1 MSQIRTSDT
10 WYFIGLEGKIG
21 YAPVNENNEIMIP
34 CHICK
39 DKLRVF
45 GSNCNHCITRNETLD
60 V

>member
-10 WYFIGLEGKIG
+10 WYFIGLEGQKG

-34 CHICK
+34 CQMCEG
-39 DKLRVF
+39 LRIF
-45 GSNCNHCITRNETLD
+45 GSNCNNCITKNETLD